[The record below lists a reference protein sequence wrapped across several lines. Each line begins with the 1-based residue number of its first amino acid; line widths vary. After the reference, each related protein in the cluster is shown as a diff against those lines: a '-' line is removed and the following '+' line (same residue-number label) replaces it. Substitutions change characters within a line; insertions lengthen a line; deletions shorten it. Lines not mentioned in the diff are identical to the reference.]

1 MKKTLLT
8 FAAIIVITQT
18 QAQSSSTGTGMCT
31 GGFTED
37 FSNSKNYSDTEG
49 LGGLNWWE
57 YDKGPFYTITRNPN
71 NKTLDVKLN
80 ILAKRYEPM
89 GVSFGDKTINGIKTK
104 YSLDFTKDFSYELTI
119 KNNTATTIIVRLAA
133 VDIEGRQLSLNGIP
147 KSADA
152 WKSGIEIKIESG
164 KTGTLGK
171 NSINSSGSEN
181 LGTFANCSDVSWNN
195 GVATILTN
203 FDYTKVTGF
212 NITIID
218 GVNNPPKAV
227 TGMIEIHH
235 ITIGDTSCLSN
246 ITTGIHL
253 ETTNNSSLS
262 IFPNPVTNGAIHFN
276 EVIEEIYIY
285 DMLGQL
291 IKNDKNANNILVGT
305 LEKGIYNLRT
315 SIGNTTF
322 IIP

>member
-1 MKKTLLT
+1 MKKKLLT
-8 FAAIIVITQT
+8 FAAIAAITQI
-18 QAQSSSTGTGMCT
+18 QAQSSSTGTGMCP

-37 FSNSKNYSDTEG
+37 FSNTKNYSNPEG

-57 YDKGPFYTITRNPN
+57 YDKGPFYTIARNPN

-104 YSLDFTKDFSYELTI
+104 YTLDFTKDFSYELTI
-119 KNNTATTIIVRLAA
+119 KNNTSTTIIVRLAA
-133 VDIEGRQLSLNGIP
+133 VDIAGRQLSLNGIP

-164 KTGTLGK
+164 QTGILGE

-181 LGTFANCSDVSWNN
+181 LGTFTNCSDVRWNN
-195 GVATILTN
+195 GVATILTD

-212 NITIID
+212 NITVID
-218 GVNNPPKAV
+218 GINNPPKAV

-235 ITIGDTSCLSN
+235 ITIGNTSCLSN
-246 ITTGIHL
+246 ITTEIPF

-262 IFPNPVTNGAIHFN
+262 VFPNPVTNGTIYFN
-276 EVIEEIYIY
+276 EVIEEIYVY

-291 IKNDKNANNILVGT
+291 VKTENNTNNVFVGT
-305 LEKGIYNLRT
+305 LRKGIYNLST
-315 SIGNTTF
+315 SMGNTVF

>member
-1 MKKTLLT
+1 MKKILLT
-8 FAAIIVITQT
+8 IAAIAAITRI
-18 QAQSSSTGTGMCT
+18 QAQSSSNGTGMCT

-37 FSNSKNYSDTEG
+37 FSNAKNYTDPEG

-71 NKTLDVKLN
+71 NKSLDVKLN

-89 GVSFGDKTINGIKTK
+89 GVSFGDKTINGVKSK
-104 YSLDFTKDFSYELTI
+104 YTLDFTKDFSYELTI

-133 VDIEGRQLSLNGIP
+133 VDIAGKQLSLNGIP
-147 KSADA
+147 KSTDA

-195 GVATILTN
+195 NVATILTG

-227 TGMIEIHH
+227 TGMIEIQH
-235 ITIGDTSCLSN
+235 ITIGDASCLSN
-246 ITTGIHL
+246 ITTGIDL
-253 ETTNNSSLS
+253 EKTNNSPLS
-262 IFPNPVTNGAIHFN
+262 VFPNPVTNGTIHFN
-276 EVIEEIYIY
+276 EAIEEIYIY

-291 IKNDKNANNILVGT
+291 VKTGNNTNSVMVEH
-305 LEKGIYNLRT
+305 LEKGIYNIRT
-315 SIGNTTF
+315 SKGNTTF